1 MGIVSAG
8 ELFEVADVELRCII
22 TQPSTNVSKCGYGPV
37 QGHLYDL
44 APYWTGI
51 ANDIWQVEPSL
62 VALYLTDNPIQI
74 STVQLFN
81 NS

>member
-22 TQPSTNVSKCGYGPV
+22 AQPSTNVSKCGYGPV
-37 QGHLYDL
+37 QEHLYDL
-44 APYWTGI
+44 GPYWTGI
-51 ANDIWQVEPSL
+51 ANDIWQIEPSL

-81 NS
+81 N